1 MWTVEDDVQMKAVTS
16 LSNQAINEYE
26 GLQEEHKKA
35 KQECAKIQHE
45 RDEAVKKLREFQ
57 RLSHMVVEEVNV
69 IQNHLEIEKTCRE
82 SAEALASK
90 LNREN
95 KSLKRLSMLY
105 MSKLGQEVIT
115 EEITI
120 DDEDSAVESDDGARI
135 CASLHCQHQI
145 KDLRDKLVAGLEEK
159 KFLANDMEILKGR
172 LEEVT
177 DQLNKE
183 KQENIIL
190 AAEMFQQ
197 KKLLNK
203 YNRVSMLAADEYE
216 ELQAEFELEKD
227 LRKEAESFAHK
238 MLVEKKKLKRQS
250 QLLLQNVG
258 PNEQLLK
265 AMEDVS
271 NLTQA
276 LEKER
281 IEHQQ
286 KMKEIEEK
294 MKNSEV
300 QREIAY
306 LKRHIELLEMEKKEF
321 EGRCRKSEEQAKDL
335 KHTGDEVTDIK
346 QQAVDEMMERIK
358 KGVQLRPAG
367 SRSKPQQSERK
378 PSDSAVQELKGILC
392 QFYNC

>member
-1 MWTVEDDVQMKAVTS
+1 MKTVTS

-26 GLQEEHKKA
+26 GLQEQHKKA
-35 KQECAKIQHE
+35 KQECAEIQHE

-120 DDEDSAVESDDGARI
+120 DDEDCAVESDYGASI

-190 AAEMFQQ
+190 ATEMFQQ

-216 ELQAEFELEKD
+216 ELQADFELEKD

-238 MLVEKKKLKRQS
+238 LTATTPALIREGEDEHTLSSEACAVSRPFFFHTADSPCSHPRATASEDNAALGQLTGKPAVARPDYRVRWCTMLVEKKKLKRQS

-286 KMKEIEEK
+286 K
-294 MKNSEV
+294 V
-300 QREIAY
+300 
-306 LKRHIELLEMEKKEF
+306 
-321 EGRCRKSEEQAKDL
+321 
-335 KHTGDEVTDIK
+335 
-346 QQAVDEMMERIK
+346 
-358 KGVQLRPAG
+358 
-367 SRSKPQQSERK
+367 
-378 PSDSAVQELKGILC
+378 C
-392 QFYNC
+392 Q